1 VDEAEAADRVVILH
15 RGKVLREG
23 TPAGIVADSVAGS
36 LADAF
41 LSLTTEKEG
50 RPS

>member
-1 VDEAEAADRVVILH
+1 VLWATHLVDEAEVADRVVILH

-23 TPAGIVADSVAGS
+23 TPAGLVAETGAGS

-41 LSLTTEKEG
+41 LGLTA
-50 RPS
+50 